1 MLPCLPVTLYCV
13 QVQVP
18 EEYKKHIQRFYHGAA
33 AVTVN
38 SDCVEVIL
46 FGGQKELL
54 GSLIADSVVV
64 RFGECIRVL
73 GMEVIRMTV
82 DYILLI

>member
-1 MLPCLPVTLYCV
+1 M

-18 EEYKKHIQRFYHGAA
+18 EKDKNLIKRYCHGAA

-46 FGGQKELL
+46 FGGRNELSR
-54 GSLIADSVVV
+54 SLLADPVVL

-73 GMEVIRMTV
+73 GVEVISMTV